1 MITSATEQD
10 YEDFWSDSMPTVTLS
25 DYHQHLKDRLTDII
39 AEYVGDDNLTP
50 QMFFDDVVDELKS
63 WVDYYEQGLMKSAD
77 LYCRMQGFVKPENVQ
92 CDPNTVACQDHLTD
106 E

>member
-1 MITSATEQD
+1 MITSGTEQD

-25 DYHQHLKDRLTDII
+25 DYRQHLKDRLTDII
-39 AEYVGDDNLTP
+39 AEYVSNDDLTP
-50 QMFFDDVVDELKS
+50 QMFYDDVSDELKS

-92 CDPNTVACQDHLTD
+92 CDPNTVSCKDHLTD

>member
-1 MITSATEQD
+1 MITTATD
-10 YEDFWSDSMPTVTLS
+10 KDWEDFWSDSMPTVTLS
-25 DYHQHLKDRLTDII
+25 DYRQQLKDRLTDII
-39 AEYVGDDNLTP
+39 AEYVSNDDLTP
-50 QMFFDDVVDELKS
+50 QMFYDDVSDELKS

>member
-1 MITSATEQD
+1 MITSGTEQD
-10 YEDFWSDSMPTVTLS
+10 YEDFWSDSMPTVTVS
-25 DYHQHLKDRLTDII
+25 DYRQHLKDRLTDII
-39 AEYVGDDNLTP
+39 AEYVSNDDLTP
-50 QMFFDDVVDELKS
+50 QMFYDDVSDELKS

>member
-1 MITSATEQD
+1 
-10 YEDFWSDSMPTVTLS
+10 
-25 DYHQHLKDRLTDII
+25 
-39 AEYVGDDNLTP
+39 
-50 QMFFDDVVDELKS
+50 MFFDDVVDELKS

>member
-1 MITSATEQD
+1 MITSGTEQD

-25 DYHQHLKDRLTDII
+25 DYRQHLKDRLTDII
-39 AEYVGDDNLTP
+39 AEYVSNDDLTP
-50 QMFFDDVVDELKS
+50 QMFYDDVADELKS
-63 WVDYYEQGLMKSAD
+63 WVDYYEQGLRKSAD

>member
-1 MITSATEQD
+1 MITSGTEQD

-25 DYHQHLKDRLTDII
+25 DYRQHLKDRLTDII
-39 AEYVGDDNLTP
+39 AEYVSNDDLTP
-50 QMFFDDVVDELKS
+50 QMFYDDVSDELKS

>member
-1 MITSATEQD
+1 
-10 YEDFWSDSMPTVTLS
+10 
-25 DYHQHLKDRLTDII
+25 
-39 AEYVGDDNLTP
+39 
-50 QMFFDDVVDELKS
+50 MFYDDVVDELKS

-92 CDPNTVACQDHLTD
+92 CDPNTIACQDHLTD

>member
-1 MITSATEQD
+1 MITIATSKD
-10 YEDFWSDSMPTVTLS
+10 WEDFWSDSVPTITQS
-25 DYHQHLKDRLTDII
+25 DYHQQLKDRLCDII
-39 AEYVGDDNLTP
+39 AEYVSDENLTP
-50 QMFFDDVVDELKS
+50 QMFYDDVVDELKS